1 MNTYMRSLAETG
13 LATTV
18 TAVVGSLGTDTSSK
32 WYKKLDKPDWQPA
45 PEVFPIAWTTL
56 YGLIA
61 HSSARTLA
69 DLKDEGDKK
78 KVRRFRTALG
88 INLTLNAAWCH
99 LFFQSKNTKAATVGA
114 VALAISSCDLARR
127 ARKVR
132 TSSGLLLLPYS
143 AWTAFAA
150 ALSSEIDLRNS

>member
-1 MNTYMRSLAETG
+1 MRSLAQTG

-18 TAVVGSLGTDTSSK
+18 TAVIGTLGTDTSSS

-56 YGLIA
+56 YALIA

-69 DLKDEGDKK
+69 DLKAEGTLKET
-78 KVRRFRTALG
+78 RRFRTALG
-88 INLTLNAAWCH
+88 VNLALNAGWCH
-99 LFFQSKNTKAATVGA
+99 LFFQAKNTKAAMAGA
-114 VALAISSCDLARR
+114 VALAVSSCDLARR

-132 TSSGLLLLPYS
+132 TSSGLLLLPY
-143 AWTAFAA
+143 AGWTAFAA
-150 ALSSEIDLRNS
+150 ALSTEIDRRNS